1 MTKPLIVS
9 FIFIVFWVF
18 QPLNAQSLD
27 DLEFGTLNTFDI
39 ATWNIEWFP
48 KRNSTEDYVATIIE
62 QLDAEVLAIQEIDDE
77 RLFKDMIAGIP
88 DYEVYIPNSYA
99 NGLGYVYK
107 NNGFTIN
114 AIYKIYN
121 SSAYWS
127 IFPRSPLLMDLT
139 VNNERL
145 ILINNHFKCCGD
157 GDLDLDNTNDSEFRR
172 YEASRLLKA
181 YVDDYLLNE
190 KVIILGDLND
200 LLTDDAVN
208 NVFQMYLNDP
218 TNFVFAD
225 MAIANGNATNWSY
238 PNWPSH
244 LDHILVT
251 NELFPLINTN
261 ATNVSTIRLDDY
273 FSGGFSSY
281 DYHVSDHRPVGIQLD
296 FNALQISNPSY
307 TPIFS
312 LWPNP
317 SAGAFNLEL
326 SINNLSHLIEIF
338 DTKGRLVHK
347 ETVSE
352 SGILSFNLGLNK
364 GVYLVKVKG
373 NYKSQTKQL
382 IIR

>member
-1 MTKPLIVS
+1 MIKPLIIPILLLMSWVS
-9 FIFIVFWVF
+9 
-18 QPLNAQSLD
+18 QPSYAQSLD
-27 DLEFGTLNTFDI
+27 GLEFGTPNTFDI

-48 KRNSTEDYVATIIE
+48 KRDTTEDYVATIIQ

-77 RLFKDMIAGIP
+77 RLFKDMIAHIP
-88 DYEVYIPNSYA
+88 GYEVYIPNSYA

-107 NNGFTIN
+107 NTGFTIN
-114 AIYKIYN
+114 AVYKIYN
-121 SSAYWS
+121 SSDYWS
-127 IFPRSPLLMDLT
+127 IFPRSPLLMDLM

-181 YVDDYLLNE
+181 YIDDYLPNE

-200 LLTDDAVN
+200 LLTDDPVN
-208 NVFQMYLNDP
+208 NVFQMYLDDP
-218 TNFVFAD
+218 VNFVFAD
-225 MAIANGNATNWSY
+225 MTIANGNATNWSY

-251 NELFPLINTN
+251 NELFPYINTN

-296 FNALQISNPSY
+296 FNALQISNPSD
-307 TPIFS
+307 TPIFT

-317 SAGAFNLEL
+317 NTGAFNLEFYKTNVL
-326 SINNLSHLIEIF
+326 HLVEIF
-338 DTKGRLVHK
+338 DIKGRLVHK
-347 ETVSE
+347 ATVSE

>member
-1 MTKPLIVS
+1 MTKPLLVS
-9 FIFIVFWVF
+9 ITFLVVWVF
-18 QPLNAQSLD
+18 QPITAQSLD
-27 DLEFGTLNTFDI
+27 DLEFGTSKTFDI

-48 KRNSTEDYVATIIE
+48 KRNTTEDYVATIIQ
-62 QLDAEVLAIQEIDDE
+62 QLDAEVFAIQEIDDE

-88 DYEVYIPNSYA
+88 GYEVYIPNSYA

-107 NNGFTIN
+107 NTEFSIN

-127 IFPRSPLLMDLT
+127 IFPRSPLLMDLM

-181 YVDDYLLNE
+181 YIDNYLPNE

-200 LLTDDAVN
+200 LLTDEAPN
-208 NVFQMYLNDP
+208 NVFQMYLDDSA
-218 TNFVFAD
+218 NFAFAD
-225 MAIANGNATNWSY
+225 MKIANGNATNWSY

-273 FSGGFSSY
+273 FSGGFNSY
-281 DYHVSDHRPVGIQLD
+281 DYHVSDHRPVGIKLD
-296 FNALQISNPSY
+296 FNALQISNPSD
-307 TPIFS
+307 TPIFT

-317 SAGAFNLEL
+317 TTGAFNINL
-326 SINNLSHLIEIF
+326 SKTNVSHLIEIF
-338 DTKGRLVHK
+338 DTKGRLVYK
-347 ETVSE
+347 ESA
-352 SGILSFNLGLNK
+352 SALAILNLNLSLNK

-373 NYKSQTKQL
+373 DFDSQTKQL

>member
-1 MTKPLIVS
+1 M
-9 FIFIVFWVF
+9 FWVF

-27 DLEFGTLNTFDI
+27 DLEFGTPNSFDI
-39 ATWNIEWFP
+39 LTWNIEWFP
-48 KRNSTEDYVATIIE
+48 KRNTTEDYVATIIE

-77 RLFKDMIAGIP
+77 RLFKDMIDGISG
-88 DYEVYIPNSYA
+88 YEVYIPSSYA

-121 SSAYWS
+121 SSAYWGV
-127 IFPRSPLLMDLT
+127 FPRSPLLMDLT

-145 ILINNHFKCCGD
+145 IIINNHFKCCGD

-181 YVDDYLLNE
+181 YIDDYLPNE

-200 LLTDDAVN
+200 LLTDDPAN
-208 NVFQMYLNDP
+208 NVFQMYLDDP
-218 TNFVFAD
+218 TNFAFAD

-251 NELFPLINTN
+251 NELFPYVNN
-261 ATNVSTIRLDDY
+261 NSTNVSTIRLDDY

-281 DYHVSDHRPVGIQLD
+281 DFHVSDHRPVGIQLD
-296 FNALQISNPSY
+296 INALPISNPSD
-307 TPIFS
+307 TPIFT

-317 SAGAFNLEL
+317 STGTFNLEL
-326 SINNLSHLIEIF
+326 SKTNLSHLIEVF

-347 ETVSE
+347 QIVTEFRNIS
-352 SGILSFNLGLNK
+352 LNLKLNK
-364 GVYLVKVKG
+364 GVYLVKVEG
-373 NYKSQTKQL
+373 NYESQTKQL
-382 IIR
+382 IIK